1 MGMLHTIFMLAV
13 IYVAYRLWLEPTPQK
28 CERELE
34 DEYEARQVVE
44 MAAFDARNKIR
55 WASQREASELA
66 DLYKECGWAK

>member
-1 MGMLHTIFMLAV
+1 MLHTIFVLVV
-13 IYVAYRLWLEPTPQK
+13 IYVAYKLWLEPAPQK

-34 DEYEARQVVE
+34 DEYEARQAAE

-55 WASQREASELA
+55 WAAQRETSDLV